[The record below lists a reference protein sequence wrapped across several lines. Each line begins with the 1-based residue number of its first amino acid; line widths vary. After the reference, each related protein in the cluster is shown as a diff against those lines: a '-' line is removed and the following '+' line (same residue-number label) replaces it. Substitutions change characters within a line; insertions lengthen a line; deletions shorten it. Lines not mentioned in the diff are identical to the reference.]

1 MSRRTPTSALLP
13 HTAPFRTVT
22 GGTVTSTGTLDL
34 ENAIVNGGTLGGPGT
49 IATPA
54 GNIDSTLNG
63 VTIAGGSK
71 VTAAVGTLDLTGI
84 ITNNGGE
91 IDASTG
97 TLDLENA
104 IVNGG
109 TLGGPGTIATAAG
122 NIDSTLN
129 GVTIA
134 GGSKVTAAVG
144 FFFQ

>member
-34 ENAIVNGGTLGGPGT
+34 ENAIVT
-49 IATPA
+49 
-54 GNIDSTLNG
+54 
-63 VTIAGGSK
+63 
-71 VTAAVGTLDLTGI
+71 
-84 ITNNGGE
+84 
-91 IDASTG
+91 
-97 TLDLENA
+97 
-104 IVNGG
+104 GG

-144 FFFQ
+144 TLDLTATSTKNGGTPAALHATLPLSN